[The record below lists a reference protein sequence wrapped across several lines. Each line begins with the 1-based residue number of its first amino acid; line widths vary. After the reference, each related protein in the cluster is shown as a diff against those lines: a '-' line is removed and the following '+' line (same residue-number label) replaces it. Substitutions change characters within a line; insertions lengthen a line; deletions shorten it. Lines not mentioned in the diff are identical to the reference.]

1 MDTNTTLT
9 PNQNERVIAAL
20 AHVSILLPFMG
31 VIAPLVIWITQKEKS
46 PYVAFQASQALAYQ
60 LIMILAGFVES
71 GCYLSSLIVSCL
83 VVVLI
88 SPDEPSHTMDPVS
101 AMAVFT
107 PFIIIGILFLAR
119 IALVIYGLV
128 GAVMTYQGKPFRY
141 IFIGNR
147 VERFVQ

>member
-1 MDTNTTLT
+1 MDNVTTLT
-9 PNQNERVIAAL
+9 PNQNERVMAAL
-20 AHVSILLPFMG
+20 SHVSVILPFMG

-46 PYVAFQASQALAYQ
+46 LYVAFQASQALAYQ
-60 LIMILAGFVES
+60 LMMILAGFVET
-71 GCYLSSLIVSCL
+71 GCYLVFFLVYFL

-101 AMAVFT
+101 VMVVFM
-107 PFIIIGILFLAR
+107 PFIIMGILFLAR
-119 IALVIYGLV
+119 IVLLIYGLV